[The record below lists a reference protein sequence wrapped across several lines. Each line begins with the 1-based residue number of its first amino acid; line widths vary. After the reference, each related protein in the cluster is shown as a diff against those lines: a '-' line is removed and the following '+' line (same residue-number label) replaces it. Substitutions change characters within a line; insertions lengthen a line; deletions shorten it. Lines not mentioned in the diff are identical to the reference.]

1 LRNEQA
7 AVEAILDL
15 LGEGQIEPTA
25 QAVAARSGLS
35 IRSIFRLFQDM
46 EALHSAAIEQHT
58 ARVVPLLDDLATD
71 GPLDERIDA
80 LTSDR
85 ARFYEAVTPVRRMAI
100 RRASRS
106 PVIAERLAR
115 VGRHFR
121 RQVAEIFALEL
132 SAGQLGGDSTPD
144 GDRQAPGGKD
154 SETDGKTRRNGS
166 GARDKPDESG
176 GTVVPSDGRRGS
188 GDGVELLEGL
198 DAATSWE
205 MWDRLRRAQGL
216 SIDEARQVMVATVSA
231 LLPGAGPE
239 AAVTAAG
246 GTPTAGRAD
255 H

>member
-46 EALHSAAIEQHT
+46 EALHSAAIEQHME
-58 ARVVPLLDDLATD
+58 RVIPLLAEVATD
-71 GPLDERIDA
+71 GPLDERIAA
-80 LTSDR
+80 LASDR

-100 RRASRS
+100 RRAARS
-106 PVIAERLAR
+106 LVIAERLAWA
-115 VGRHFR
+115 GRHFR

-132 SAGQLGGDSTPD
+132 SAGQLGGGATPD
-144 GDRQAPGGKD
+144 SRV
-154 SETDGKTRRNGS
+154 SETDSQHDETG
-166 GARDKPDESG
+166 GA
-176 GTVVPSDGRRGS
+176 VFPSDGSRGS
-188 GDGVELLEGL
+188 GSGVELLEGL

-216 SIDEARQVMVATVSA
+216 TVDEAEQVMVATVSA
-231 LLPGAGPE
+231 LLPGAGPG
-239 AAVTAAG
+239 ATIAAAG
-246 GTPTAGRAD
+246 GTPTAGIAD